1 MSQIPQFGS
10 VPQGLTVGGVWVPVN
25 SSNVAAARRV
35 GPDLEVR
42 FLAKGKQPS
51 RTWRYAGAGH
61 LLASLVSAQSAG
73 KFVWHVLR
81 PQYGDGVEV

>member
-1 MSQIPQFGS
+1 MTPGGS
-10 VPQGLTVGGVWVPVN
+10 TPQGLLVGGLWVQLS
-25 SSNVAAARRV
+25 SSNVSAARRV

-61 LLASLVSAQSAG
+61 LLAALVAAPSAG

-81 PQYGDGVEV
+81 PAYGDGQEV